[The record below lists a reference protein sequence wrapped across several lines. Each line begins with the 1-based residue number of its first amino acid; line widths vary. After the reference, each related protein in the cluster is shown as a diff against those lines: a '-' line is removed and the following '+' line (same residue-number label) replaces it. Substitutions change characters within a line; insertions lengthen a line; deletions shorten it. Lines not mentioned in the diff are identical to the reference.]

1 MRKRV
6 FTFKYILHYFRNVEM
21 SCKKTYIRRTRG
33 GARKSNPKLF
43 NLLYANVDVKKNGWN
58 IVLIMDESAVLWHQN
73 KLNLTNI

>member
-1 MRKRV
+1 
-6 FTFKYILHYFRNVEM
+6 M
-21 SCKKTYIRRTRG
+21 SCKKTNIRRTRR

-58 IVLIMDESAVLWHQN
+58 FVLIMDESAVLWHQN

>member
-1 MRKRV
+1 
-6 FTFKYILHYFRNVEM
+6 M
-21 SCKKTYIRRTRG
+21 SCKKTYIRRTRR

-58 IVLIMDESAVLWHQN
+58 FVLIMDESAVLWHQN

>member
-1 MRKRV
+1 
-6 FTFKYILHYFRNVEM
+6 M